1 MKLLFLHG
9 LGQGPDS
16 WSGVLDA
23 LGLDTNAACPDLFR
37 LCSEGP
43 DYPSLCAALEGCIED
58 LPGPVVLCG
67 LSLGAVLALDYA
79 TRRPEKVAGLVLIA
93 PQYKM
98 PRGLLRLQ
106 NIIFRLMPE
115 RAFAGAGMGKRDTIR
130 LTTSMMELDFRQ
142 QLGRV
147 ACPVLVLTGEKDAA
161 NRKAAGELAKLL
173 PNATFRE
180 IPGAGHEVNIDAPG
194 ELAAA
199 ICGFAENISTSMNE

>member
-23 LGLDTNAACPDLFR
+23 LGLDTDAACPDLFR
-37 LCSEGP
+37 LCSKGP

-58 LPGPVVLCG
+58 LPEPVVLCG

-199 ICGFAENISTSMNE
+199 IRGFAENISTSMNE

>member
-23 LGLDTNAACPDLFR
+23 LGPDTDAACPDLFR

-58 LPGPVVLCG
+58 LPEPVVLCG

-79 TRRPEKVAGLVLIA
+79 IRRPEKVAGLVLIA

-161 NRKAAGELAKLL
+161 NRKAARELAALVKDAQLHI
-173 PNATFRE
+173 
-180 IPGAGHEVNIDAPG
+180 IPGAGHEVNLDAPEKLS
-194 ELAAA
+194 ELL
-199 ICGFAENISTSMNE
+199 CHFYGQTS

>member
-23 LGLDTNAACPDLFR
+23 LGLDTDAACPDLFR

-79 TRRPEKVAGLVLIA
+79 TRRPEKVC
-93 PQYKM
+93 
-98 PRGLLRLQ
+98 
-106 NIIFRLMPE
+106 
-115 RAFAGAGMGKRDTIR
+115 
-130 LTTSMMELDFRQ
+130 RQ
-142 QLGRV
+142 MV
-147 ACPVLVLTGEKDAA
+147 TPPASSNHSAV
-161 NRKAAGELAKLL
+161 
-173 PNATFRE
+173 
-180 IPGAGHEVNIDAPG
+180 
-194 ELAAA
+194 
-199 ICGFAENISTSMNE
+199 

>member
-1 MKLLFLHG
+1 M
-9 LGQGPDS
+9 
-16 WSGVLDA
+16 
-23 LGLDTNAACPDLFR
+23 LFR
-37 LCSEGP
+37 S
-43 DYPSLCAALEGCIED
+43 
-58 LPGPVVLCG
+58 
-67 LSLGAVLALDYA
+67 
-79 TRRPEKVAGLVLIA
+79 RRPGKVAGLVLIA

-173 PNATFRE
+173 PDAIARE

-199 ICGFAENISTSMNE
+199 IRGFAESISTSMNE

>member
-16 WSGVLDA
+16 WNGVLDA
-23 LGLDTNAACPDLFR
+23 LGSDTNAACPDLFR

-43 DYPSLCAALEGCIED
+43 DYPSLYAALEGCIED
-58 LPGPVVLCG
+58 LPEPVVLCG

-79 TRRPEKVAGLVLIA
+79 TRRPGKVAGLVLIA

-106 NIIFRLMPE
+106 NVIFRLMPE
-115 RAFAGAGMGKRDTIR
+115 RAFAGARMGKRDTIR
-130 LTTSMMELDFRQ
+130 LTTSMTELDFRQ

-173 PNATFRE
+173 PDATARE

-199 ICGFAENISTSMNE
+199 IQGFAENISISMNE

>member
-58 LPGPVVLCG
+58 LLGPVVLCG

-79 TRRPEKVAGLVLIA
+79 IRRPEKVAGLVLIA

-199 ICGFAENISTSMNE
+199 IRGFAENISTSMNE

>member
-1 MKLLFLHG
+1 MNLLFLHG

-16 WSGVLDA
+16 WNKVVDA
-23 LGLDTNAACPDLFR
+23 LGPDANTACPDLFG
-37 LCSEGP
+37 LCKGGL
-43 DYPSLCAALEGCIED
+43 DYPNLYAALEGWMEP
-58 LPGPVVLCG
+58 LPEPAVLCG

-79 TRRPEKVAGLVLIA
+79 IRRPEKIAGLVLIA

-161 NRKAAGELAKLL
+161 NRKAAGELAKRL
-173 PNATFRE
+173 PDATARE

-199 ICGFAENISTSMNE
+199 ICGFAESISTSMNE

>member
-16 WSGVLDA
+16 WSGVIDA
-23 LGLDTNAACPDLFR
+23 LGPDTDAACTDLFR

-58 LPGPVVLCG
+58 LPGPTVLCG

-130 LTTSMMELDFRQ
+130 LTSSMMELDFRQ

-173 PNATFRE
+173 PDAIARE

-199 ICGFAENISTSMNE
+199 IRGFAESISTSMNE

>member
-23 LGLDTNAACPDLFR
+23 LGLDTDAACPDLFR

-58 LPGPVVLCG
+58 LPEPVVLCG

-79 TRRPEKVAGLVLIA
+79 IRRPEKVAGLVLIA

-173 PNATFRE
+173 PDAIARE

-199 ICGFAENISTSMNE
+199 ICGFAESISTSMNE

>member
-16 WSGVLDA
+16 WNGVLNA
-23 LGLDTNAACPDLFR
+23 LGSDTDAACPDLFR

-43 DYPSLCAALEGCIED
+43 DYPSLYAALEGCIED
-58 LPGPVVLCG
+58 LLEPVVLCG

-115 RAFAGAGMGKRDTIR
+115 RAFAGARMGKRDTIR
-130 LTTSMMELDFRQ
+130 LTTTMTELDFRQ

-173 PNATFRE
+173 PDAIARE

-199 ICGFAENISTSMNE
+199 IRGVAENISTSMNE

>member
-16 WSGVLDA
+16 WNGVINA
-23 LGLDTNAACPDLFR
+23 LGPDTDAVCPDLFR

-43 DYPSLCAALEGCIED
+43 DYPSLYAALEGCIED
-58 LPGPVVLCG
+58 LPEPAVLCG

-79 TRRPEKVAGLVLIA
+79 TRRPGKVAGLVLIA

-173 PNATFRE
+173 PDAIARE

-199 ICGFAENISTSMNE
+199 IRGFAESISTSMNE

>member
-1 MKLLFLHG
+1 MKLIFLHG

-23 LGLDTNAACPDLFR
+23 LGLDTDAACPDLFR

-58 LPGPVVLCG
+58 LPEPTVLCG

-199 ICGFAENISTSMNE
+199 IQGFAENISISMNE

>member
-1 MKLLFLHG
+1 M
-9 LGQGPDS
+9 GPDT
-16 WSGVLDA
+16 D
-23 LGLDTNAACPDLFR
+23 AACPDLFR

-58 LPGPVVLCG
+58 LPEPVVLCG

-79 TRRPEKVAGLVLIA
+79 IRRPEKVAGLVLIA

-173 PNATFRE
+173 PDAIARE

-199 ICGFAENISTSMNE
+199 ICGFAESISTSMNE

>member
-16 WSGVLDA
+16 WNGVIDA
-23 LGLDTNAACPDLFR
+23 LGPDTDAACPDLFR

-43 DYPSLCAALEGCIED
+43 DYPSLYAALEGCIED
-58 LPGPVVLCG
+58 LPEPVVLCG

-79 TRRPEKVAGLVLIA
+79 TRRPGKVAGLVLIA

-115 RAFAGAGMGKRDTIR
+115 RAFAGARMGKRDTIR
-130 LTTSMMELDFRQ
+130 PGPDRGEGRRQ
-142 QLGRV
+142 PQSRRG
-147 ACPVLVLTGEKDAA
+147 TGEAA
-161 NRKAAGELAKLL
+161 PRRHRPGDTGGGARGEY
-173 PNATFRE
+173 RR
-180 IPGAGHEVNIDAPG
+180 PGGTGGGHPGGCGKHID
-194 ELAAA
+194 
-199 ICGFAENISTSMNE
+199 NNE